1 MKTKTIAI
9 AACLAIG
16 IALLA
21 GNAIAAGNGP
31 APNSGDCIPDGSG
44 FETTN
49 GLNGNSDSGNGQY
62 GPAPNSGDCIPDG
75 SGFESPNGPNG
86 EVIQKMDIMD
96 QHPTQVIVLQMVLVG
111 NSV

>member
-1 MKTKTIAI
+1 MNTKTIAI

-21 GNAIAAGNGP
+21 ENVIAAGNGP

-49 GLNGNSDSGNGQY
+49 GQNSNTDSGNGQY

-75 SGFESPNGPNG
+75 SGFETTNGPNS
-86 EVIQKMDIMD
+86 EC
-96 QHPTQVIVLQMVLVG
+96 LG
-111 NSV
+111 NGHCGQNPDAGDRLRDGSCQ